1 MKKYL
6 ILLITVL
13 TSLHVSA
20 QSDGSQLWLGKQY
33 ANSCQVIS
41 QLPDDATA
49 KIAKQE
55 LENNWRG
62 KNVELKIDK
71 SLNLGE
77 GYNIYAR
84 PAQQGDNIQYEA
96 TICLI
101 REKVVTFRMV
111 KLNLLLSIFLI
122 TK

>member
-41 QLPDDATA
+41 QLPNDATA
-49 KIAKQE
+49 KIASMSQQTT
-55 LENNWRG
+55 G
-62 KNVELKIDK
+62 V
-71 SLNLGE
+71 
-77 GYNIYAR
+77 AR
-84 PAQQGDNIQYEA
+84 
-96 TICLI
+96 
-101 REKVVTFRMV
+101 M
-111 KLNLLLSIFLI
+111 LSSR
-122 TK
+122 

>member
-1 MKKYL
+1 MFLHRVMVHSYGSESSM
-6 ILLITVL
+6 L
-13 TSLHVSA
+13 TH
-20 QSDGSQLWLGKQY
+20 
-33 ANSCQVIS
+33 CQVIS
-41 QLPDDATA
+41 QLPNDATA

-84 PAQQGDNIQYEA
+84 PAQQGDDISTKQLSPPA
-96 TICLI
+96 ILSVCS
-101 REKVVTFRMV
+101 MV
-111 KLNLLLSIFLI
+111 LRS
-122 TK
+122 